1 MFLGQGNPHLKGNF
15 SAVEDGLSGKVS
27 ESERMFLEREM
38 KESVERVR
46 ESEREREREI
56 EKTMRL

>member
-1 MFLGQGNPHLKGNF
+1 MFLGQGNPLLKGNF

-46 ESEREREREI
+46 ESEREREI